1 MPPDGNSQ
9 PADQRKAVAIDIAGQ
24 QIILDHSGAAWL
36 PDTGDLLVADLHFEK
51 GSAFAAR
58 GQGLLPPYDTAETLR
73 RLERV
78 CAQLKPRRVIC
89 LGDTLHDLAGE
100 ARMAE
105 SDRARLARLVA
116 KQDWVWIAGNHDP
129 EPPADFGGRA
139 VGEMRG
145 GDLVLRH
152 DVAEA
157 PADATIP
164 VGEICGHYH
173 PKAAVRVRGRRI
185 SGRCFAADGRRLI
198 MPAFGAYAGG
208 LNAREPAIADL
219 LSSKFQV
226 YLIGRAGLFAFRRDQ
241 LLPDPKRAA

>member
-139 VGEMRG
+139 VGEMRV

-152 DVAEA
+152 DVF
-157 PADATIP
+157 DSRGLFFL
-164 VGEICGHYH
+164 VGGIGSL
-173 PKAAVRVRGRRI
+173 V
-185 SGRCFAADGRRLI
+185 
-198 MPAFGAYAGG
+198 
-208 LNAREPAIADL
+208 L
-219 LSSKFQV
+219 LS
-226 YLIGRAGLFAFRRDQ
+226 AFAPGGVFVNHLGFASCDYF
-241 LLPDPKRAA
+241 LHHP

>member
-1 MPPDGNSQ
+1 MPPATQ
-9 PADQRKAVAIDIAGQ
+9 TTRTAVPVSVGGRQ
-24 QIILDHSGAAWL
+24 LLLDHSGAAWL
-36 PDTGDLLVADLHFEK
+36 PDSGDLLVADLHFEK

-78 CAQLKPRRVIC
+78 CARVKPKRVIC

-105 SDRARLARLVA
+105 VDRQRLARLVER
-116 KQDWVWIAGNHDP
+116 QDWVWIAGNHDP
-129 EPPADFGGRA
+129 EPPASMGGEA
-139 VGEMRG
+139 VHELRI
-145 GDLVLRH
+145 GDLILRH
-152 DVAEA
+152 DVGDSAE
-157 PADATIP
+157 DGGDTGIP

-185 SGRCFAADGRRLI
+185 SGRCFATDGRRLI

-219 LSSKFQV
+219 LSRQFKV
-226 YLIGRAGLFAFRRDQ
+226 YLIGRAGLFGFRHDQ
-241 LLPDPKRAA
+241 LLPDPKRAV

>member
-1 MPPDGNSQ
+1 MPPATEANRET
-9 PADQRKAVAIDIAGQ
+9 ATINVAGQ
-24 QIILDHSGAAWL
+24 RIVLDHSGAAWL
-36 PDTGDLLVADLHFEK
+36 PDSGDLLVADLHFEK

-58 GQGLLPPYDTAETLR
+58 GQGLLPPYDTAETLG

-78 CAQLKPRRVIC
+78 CIRLKPKRVIC

-105 SDRARLARLVA
+105 ADRGRLARLVG

-129 EPPADFGGRA
+129 EPPADFGGMA
-139 VGEMRG
+139 VGELKV

-157 PADATIP
+157 PADAPIP

-185 SGRCFAADGRRLI
+185 SGRCFATDSRRLI

-219 LSSKFQV
+219 LSSRFQV
-226 YLIGRAGLFAFRRDQ
+226 YLIGRSGLFAFRDDK
-241 LLPDPKRAA
+241 LLPDPKRAV